1 MLAPAAADQKN
12 VHVVKALAVDCSS
25 TKADCFS
32 HTVYH
37 LSLLKQARTDSL
49 ASPPSPAGNVAEFTV
64 SELSNA
70 VKRALEDGFGHV
82 RLRGEISGYRGPH
95 ASGHCYFSLKDD
107 KAKIDAVVWRGNWSK
122 IRFKPEEG
130 MEVIA
135 TGKISSFPGSSKYQ
149 IVIEALE
156 PAGLGALMAQLEE
169 RKRRFAAEGLFA
181 EERKRPLPFLPK
193 VVGIVTSPTGA
204 VIRDML
210 HGFRERF
217 PTRVVV
223 WPVRVQG
230 EGSAAE
236 VAAAIRGFNAI
247 QPGSTL
253 PRPDVLIVARGGGS
267 MEDLWGFNDEAV
279 VRAVAA
285 STIPVISAVGHE
297 TDWTLIDLVADA
309 RAPTPTKAAEWAV
322 PKHSDLLQE
331 TGKLGLRL
339 SVAIRRML
347 EALRR
352 DLKSAERGLPRAED
366 LAAQPRQRLDH
377 IAHRLDGALRARVQR
392 CHTRFFQVAGR
403 LPSPRTLVTN
413 QRQRIDATGVRL
425 GRALSANTQ
434 AHHTRHVR
442 ITSRLHPRLLETR
455 LTRAADRLESLE
467 RRARDSLGK
476 TASVRRAR
484 LERASGRLQPA
495 PIRHRVERCG
505 ERLETLERRIQ
516 RALAAQLAQ
525 RRHAL
530 DGQAKLLGSLG
541 YHSVLARGFALV
553 RNADGVTVR
562 SAQAVALGQELEIE
576 FADGRVRAE
585 AKSQAAA
592 TRTKPPE
599 TSAAA
604 PKPAPSPQK
613 KQPKDQGSL
622 F

>member
-1 MLAPAAADQKN
+1 M
-12 VHVVKALAVDCSS
+12 
-25 TKADCFS
+25 
-32 HTVYH
+32 
-37 LSLLKQARTDSL
+37 
-49 ASPPSPAGNVAEFTV
+49 ASPPSPAANTGNNVAEFTV

-82 RLRGEISGYRGPH
+82 RLRGEVSGYRGPH

-107 KAKIDAVVWRGNWSK
+107 KAKIDAVVWRGNWSRLK
-122 IRFKPEEG
+122 IKPEEG

-181 EERKRPLPFLPK
+181 DERKRTLPYLPK

-217 PTRVVV
+217 PTRVIV

-236 VAAAIRGFNAI
+236 VANAVRGFNAI
-247 QPGSTL
+247 APGGL
-253 PRPDVLIVARGGGS
+253 IPRPDVLIVARGGGS
-267 MEDLWGFNDEAV
+267 LEDLWGFNDEMV

-322 PKHSDLLQE
+322 PKYSDLLDQ

-339 SVAIRRML
+339 TVAIRRML

-366 LAAQPRQRLDH
+366 LAALPRQRLDH
-377 IAHRLDGALRARVQR
+377 VAHRLDGALRTRVQR
-392 CHTRFFQVAGR
+392 SHTRFLQVAGR
-403 LPSPRTLVTN
+403 LPSPRSLIVHH
-413 QRQRIDATGVRL
+413 RQRIDATGMRL

-434 AHHTRHVR
+434 AHHTRHAR
-442 ITSRLHPRLLETR
+442 IAARLRPAPIHL
-455 LTRAADRLESLE
+455 
-467 RRARDSLGK
+467 
-476 TASVRRAR
+476 R
-484 LERASGRLQPA
+484 LERS
-495 PIRHRVERCG
+495 G
-505 ERLETLERRIQ
+505 ERLDTLTRRIE
-516 RALAAQLAQ
+516 RALTSTFAQ
-525 RRHAL
+525 RRNAL
-530 DGQAKLLGSLG
+530 NGHAKLLASLG

-553 RNADGVTVR
+553 RDVDGKMVR
-562 SAQAVALGQELEIE
+562 SAHAVAPGQNLEVE
-576 FADGRVRAE
+576 FADGRVAAE
-585 AKSQAAA
+585 AKGPGTS
-592 TRTKPPE
+592 TRTPKPLEKPAVAPAKPP
-599 TSAAA
+599 A
-604 PKPAPSPQK
+604 
-613 KQPKDQGSL
+613 KDQGSL